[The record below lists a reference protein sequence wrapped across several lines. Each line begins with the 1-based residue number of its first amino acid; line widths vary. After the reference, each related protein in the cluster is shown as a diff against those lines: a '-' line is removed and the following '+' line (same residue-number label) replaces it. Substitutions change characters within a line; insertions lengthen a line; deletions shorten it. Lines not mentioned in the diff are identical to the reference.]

1 MQRFFFAIQLMAAC
15 LVALSAVA
23 ANEGPTVVASS
34 LQSVMVYRSGA
45 ELVHKATARL
55 GSGNSELII
64 DDVSTTLDPASI
76 RVGCTG
82 GVTIMSVTF
91 SKDYLQPQTVSP
103 LVKKL
108 QDSVA
113 VLAKEEERLSILTQ
127 SDQQLL
133 DVLNSNKNFGG
144 TQNGLNAADL
154 VKMMEYYRQQL
165 ISLRMEMSGFA
176 DRTSRL
182 SAIRENLEKQ
192 IREEENKNT
201 KTSGRIL
208 VQVLTP
214 VAGNYEFTVSYL
226 TMAAHWEPAYDLK
239 VTGSSDPLQLLYK
252 ARLVQS
258 SGIDWKHVKLSLST
272 SMPSRGGNAP
282 ILKARF
288 LRFAERV
295 VGYGKL
301 YNNNGVGNYLAGS
314 VVPED
319 ELKKLPGVD
328 ADHVDVRI
336 RGLVTTS
343 LGQPLYIVNGQ
354 EMSPDVYAKL
364 DPNTIGDIQVL
375 KGDQAT
381 GLYGSR
387 GSSGVVVITLKN
399 ELGDYVGINE
409 NQLDVVFDID
419 IPYDI
424 PSNGKEQGV
433 ELKEYKVPCVY
444 EYYAA
449 PVADNVAY
457 MLGQMQGWEKLN
469 LLPGEASITVEG
481 TYIGKS
487 FIDPGSTQDTLSLT
501 LGQDKRI
508 VVKREKVTDF
518 SSVNFLGSNKKEVF
532 TYQITVRNNKKE
544 KAEMLL
550 KDQYPISTDKDIE
563 VELLDSGGAAVNKDN
578 GVLTW
583 KLELAPGETRKCRIS
598 YSIKYPKDKTVNL
611 N

>member
-1 MQRFFFAIQLMAAC
+1 MQRIFFLVAAC
-15 LVALSAVA
+15 FLAIA
-23 ANEGPTVVASS
+23 ATAGDGPTVVASS

-45 ELVHKATARL
+45 EMMHKATAHL
-55 GSGNSELII
+55 ASGNSELII
-64 DDVSTTLDPASI
+64 DDVSTTLEPASI
-76 RVGCTG
+76 RVGCAG

-91 SKDYLQPQTVSP
+91 SKDYLQPETVSP

-108 QDSVA
+108 QDSIA
-113 VLAKEEERLSILTQ
+113 VLAREQEHLSVLTQ

-144 TQNGLNAADL
+144 TQNGLSAAEL
-154 VKMMEYYRQQL
+154 IKMMDYYRQQL
-165 ISLRMEMSGFA
+165 IGLRTEMSGYA

-182 SAIRENLEKQ
+182 NAIQENLEKQ
-192 IREEENKNT
+192 IREEESKNT

-208 VQVLTP
+208 LQVLTP

-239 VTGSSDPLQLLYK
+239 VTGIGDPLQLLYK

-272 SMPSRGGNAP
+272 SLPSQGGNAP
-282 ILKARF
+282 TLKARF
-288 LRFAERV
+288 LGFIEIVAVNGKRF
-295 VGYGKL
+295 
-301 YNNNGVGNYLAGS
+301 YNDAVGNSLVGS
-314 VVPED
+314 V
-319 ELKKLPGVD
+319 PGVAVNKD
-328 ADHVDVRI
+328 VDGNFKI
-336 RGLVTTS
+336 RGFASTS

-354 EMSPDVYAKL
+354 EMNPDEYAKL
-364 DPNTIGDIQVL
+364 DPNKIGDIQVL

-381 GLYGSR
+381 AVYGLR
-387 GSSGVVVITLKN
+387 ASSGVVVITLKS
-399 ELGDYVGINE
+399 ELGDYVGIND

-424 PSNGKEQGV
+424 PSNGKAQGV
-433 ELKEYKVPCVY
+433 ELKEYKVPCVF
-444 EYYAA
+444 EDYAA
-449 PVADNVAY
+449 PVAEKEAFL
-457 MLGQMQGWEKLN
+457 LGQVQGWEKLN

-518 SSVNFLGSNKKEVF
+518 SSVNFLGSSKKEVF

-544 KAEMLL
+544 KAEMML

-563 VELLDSGGAAVNKDN
+563 VELLDNGGATVNKDN

-583 KLELAPGETRKCRIS
+583 KLELAPGEIKKCRIS
-598 YSIKYPKDKTVNL
+598 YSVKYPKDKTVNI